1 MKRFLAI
8 FLTFILILPLVG
20 CCLASRQADAAVSAP
35 ITLLLCGL
43 DEAAENTDVL
53 CLASADF
60 EKGHIAVMQIP
71 RDTYIRE
78 DGGRRINSVYAS
90 ARYKGAG
97 EKEALSSLSSLVSDT
112 FGVSLDGA
120 VAFRASALRA
130 AVDSLGGVD
139 VYFPSSVTVE
149 GKEYAAGEHHLSGIE
164 AEAFVRFREGYV
176 TGDLGR
182 VDAQKL
188 FLSALLRRVREDMS
202 VTALVRML
210 FSMQDGVITD
220 LSLSRAL
227 ALAAAVKRSL
237 PSLSAV
243 FFTLPGEAV
252 EEAGH
257 WYYIANRKGAIAL
270 LSEYFSGWRGFDP
283 EKRLFNEAA
292 LAHTNIYYD
301 NNHTYRVYTEESLSS
316 IKIQT
321 KKE

>member
-130 AVDSLGGVD
+130 AVDSLGGV
-139 VYFPSSVTVE
+139 
-149 GKEYAAGEHHLSGIE
+149 SGIE